1 MRTQEAGVAYAV
13 AGAVDPPFVELS
25 LRCSRVSLRG
35 YCSRANV
42 NDRREVV
49 MPVWAWVLI
58 IVLLVLL
65 LTGGVYVRR

>member
-1 MRTQEAGVAYAV
+1 MGYDHQ
-13 AGAVDPPFVELS
+13 
-25 LRCSRVSLRG
+25 CSEMSLRG
-35 YCSRANV
+35 YCPPANV

-49 MPVWAWVLI
+49 MPMWAWVLI

>member
-1 MRTQEAGVAYAV
+1 
-13 AGAVDPPFVELS
+13 
-25 LRCSRVSLRG
+25 
-35 YCSRANV
+35 
-42 NDRREVV
+42 